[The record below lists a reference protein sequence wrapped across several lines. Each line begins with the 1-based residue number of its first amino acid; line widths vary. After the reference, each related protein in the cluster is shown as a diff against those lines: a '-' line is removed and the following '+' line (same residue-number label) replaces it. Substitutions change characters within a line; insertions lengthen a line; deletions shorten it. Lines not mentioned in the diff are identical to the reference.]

1 MTSTYFWYIYTL
13 APMCDTSYGC
23 GVVLSLIRHVAS
35 TSLQSKVILGSA
47 VDILSRC
54 GWMFT
59 YTADCVSVRN
69 FAYSVM
75 VFIQNISYTYSAN
88 RVTWISLRN

>member
-1 MTSTYFWYIYTL
+1 MTSIYFWYIYTL
-13 APMCDTSYGC
+13 APTCDTSYGC
-23 GVVLSLIRHVAS
+23 GVVLSLIQHVAS

-59 YTADCVSVRN
+59 SITTHVKAN
-69 FAYSVM
+69 
-75 VFIQNISYTYSAN
+75 SASTQVHE
-88 RVTWISLRN
+88 R